1 MHHTLRLYAGNR
13 GFVLRL
19 YMFFAAWTKIPL
31 LGRLV
36 RRVANAYGRTA
47 HRAYLLTPDEAD
59 ELIELSEGVA
69 AGPCDCRTLARN
81 CDNPRDN
88 EILLGP
94 TRHVMLETMPHGA
107 REIDKDQ
114 ARAILRDSHRHGLIF
129 TIVRCREDYYAICSC
144 CTCCCV
150 PLRLKNQY
158 GIGDVVVRH
167 KGIVEEFREYQA
179 RQLATMHD

>member
-13 GFVLRL
+13 KLVLRG
-19 YMFFAAWTKIPL
+19 YMFFASWTRVPL

-36 RRVANAYGRTA
+36 RRVANTYGRVA
-47 HRAYLLTPDEAD
+47 HRAYLLTPEEAD
-59 ELIELSEGVA
+59 QLVEVSEGVA
-69 AGPCDCRTLARN
+69 AGPCDCRNLAQH

-94 TRHVMLETMPHGA
+94 TRHVLLETMPDGA

-129 TIVRCREDYYAICSC
+129 TVIRCREDYYAICSC
-144 CTCCCV
+144 CSCCCV
-150 PLRLKNQY
+150 PLRLKKQY
-158 GIGDVVVRH
+158 GIGEVLVRH
-167 KGIVEEFREYQA
+167 PDIVAEFRAYQA